1 MSEEVVVPFKVE
13 PDRLATAK
21 HIRSTLITSSLNA
34 LRKRSYLAKYETLVP
49 EEHKEQIL
57 SCVAGT
63 WLPMA
68 VGVAHYETCN
78 ALALSPNEVHDI
90 GMDVSTQVQSTFLG
104 TLAKMARTAG
114 VTPWTGLSQMQR
126 LWDRVLDGGGVAV
139 YRLGPKEAR
148 VEIASLPLVDIP
160 YFRVAFRAFV
170 VAGCGIF
177 AAKVYGRDARSV
189 NESGRTAYRLSWA

>member
-1 MSEEVVVPFKVE
+1 MPEEVVVPFRVE
-13 PDRLATAK
+13 PDRLAAAK
-21 HIRSTLITSSLNA
+21 HIRSTLITSSLAA
-34 LRKRSYLAKYETLVP
+34 LRKRNHLARYETLVP

-68 VGVAHYETCN
+68 VGIAHYETCN
-78 ALALSPNEVHDI
+78 ALALPPNEVHEI

-148 VEIASLPLVDIP
+148 VDIASLQLVDIP

-177 AAKVYGRDARSV
+177 ATKVYGRDARTV
-189 NESGRTAYRLSWA
+189 NESGRAAYRLSWA